1 MSNIFIRSSQLILVY
16 IIKKTSNTMRTE
28 IKWFGD
34 GIIIEGYIEFM
45 GTVYHF
51 MIMYN
56 PLSL

>member
-1 MSNIFIRSSQLILVY
+1 
-16 IIKKTSNTMRTE
+16 MRTE

-56 PLSL
+56 PLSLWKRYKKKFW